1 MKPTLQ
7 QIGSY
12 AYTYHAM
19 INGHRHLSLK
29 VQNIEFGIKHN
40 SEPKDF
46 RHYCLDIFINCTASK
61 LLGLLAD
68 LRRGRFGA
76 GEGFGFESRKPD
88 SRIQELRREFRNP
101 LFPDNDSR
109 RPECFGEKVFG
120 ERTGQPGRRGT
131 EGQRVGQ
138 QGGLVTDDRG
148 FKSYLLT
155 IF

>member
-1 MKPTLQ
+1 MNNNL
-7 QIGSY
+7 
-12 AYTYHAM
+12 
-19 INGHRHLSLK
+19 
-29 VQNIEFGIKHN
+29 
-40 SEPKDF
+40 PKDF

-61 LLGLLAD
+61 ILDFLAD

-101 LFPDNDSR
+101 LFPDDDSR
-109 RPECFGEKVFG
+109 CPDCFGAKVFG

-138 QGGLVTDDRG
+138 HGGLVTDDRG

-155 IF
+155 IFFKRTLLSWWRFS